1 MELTKDVLM
10 SEMESFNDKFKKSD
24 KKYAVRSNAL
34 SEITYIKSTDNDIIA
49 FAKEL
54 GLKEVNKQ

>member
-1 MELTKDVLM
+1 MELTKGSK

-24 KKYAVRSNAL
+24 KKYSVRSNAL
-34 SEITYIKSTDNDIIA
+34 GEITYVKSTDNDIIV

-54 GLKEVNKQ
+54 GLKEVDKQ